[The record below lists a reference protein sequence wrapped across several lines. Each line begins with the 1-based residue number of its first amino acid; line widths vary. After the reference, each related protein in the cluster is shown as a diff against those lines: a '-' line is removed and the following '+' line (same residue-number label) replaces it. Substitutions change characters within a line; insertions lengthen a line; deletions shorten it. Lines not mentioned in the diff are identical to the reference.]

1 MVRLVPSDVILMAPY
16 IFLYTSGT
24 VAEVVP
30 PFVFPVVGVVPVAS
44 FLQEALIK
52 IKEEKMI
59 IYFILVIYGLVEVVI
74 YGLLEEE
81 VRDVP
86 LEEEAHDVHLVVDRG
101 DLLEE
106 MDRDDRLEV
115 AHHDF

>member
-24 VAEVVP
+24 VAEVFP

-52 IKEEKMI
+52 IRKEKMI
-59 IYFILVIYGLVEVVI
+59 VYFILVIYGLVEVVI

-81 VRDVP
+81 V
-86 LEEEAHDVHLVVDRG
+86 DRG

-106 MDRDDRLEV
+106 VGRDDLLEEVDRDDRLEV
-115 AHHDF
+115 DHHDF